1 MKLSYK
7 NKRDQKNKL
16 LWFKAYELN
25 FEIVEEAKK
34 ILFENIQIDNYPF
47 FKINKLYVSYLE
59 KTLFY
64 KFLDISHKIIIYNF
78 DNKKKK
84 NKIILTSSEYIPV
97 DLLNQS
103 LIKLNLNF
111 IIKNTFNNIIKNI
124 FKNFFIF
131 FIEKFYK
138 KIFFKKKNLIK
149 ENCKNKNI
157 NIGVNYS
164 DGIDENKRSD
174 LFFYNKDKLKKN
186 IIIYFEY
193 PSLKTKHTSKIKL
206 NEKLNNLSI
215 RSIDLWKWK
224 QSKIYYEFKRKTEK
238 RNKINIWLYFEIL
251 KLNRQLNYWQNF
263 FLDYNIK
270 IHLDP
275 SEYGNTNIAKQI
287 VIENI
292 NGLSI
297 GKLRSYPTN
306 LKGIFY
312 QYYPNDVFF
321 TWGNDSAK
329 KIKKTKNNIKNVILS
344 GYPYNINENN
354 LADYINKNFNNK
366 IKYKLLLIDNNYG
379 ENLSTSQNIYTNDIA
394 TFYTKLLDLCKQS
407 PNVGLIIKPK
417 RYNEFQKIKKIQSL
431 VDDLINKKKCI
442 VIKNAY
448 QTQTI
453 SYSIHSDI
461 SIGIGVFA
469 SSAFLESIIYKKGI
483 YYDYGNAYLEDD
495 ILEKGRNEII
505 FDNLNLLIEKLKFN
519 IENNFINKDFGNWDN
534 YINNIEKFRDKLGN
548 KRIGEYIN
556 DVKEKLDNNNS
567 VEKSIELANQKYI
580 KKWY

>member
-7 NKRDQKNKL
+7 NKRDKKNKL

-78 DNKKKK
+78 DNKKKE

-138 KIFFKKKNLIK
+138 KIFFEKKILIK

-164 DGIDENKRSD
+164 DGIDANKRSD

-251 KLNRQLNYWQNF
+251 KLYRQLNYWQNF

-354 LADYINKNFNNK
+354 LADYINKNFSNK

-379 ENLSTSQNIYTNDIA
+379 ENLSTSQNIYTNDIE

-417 RYNEFQKIKKIQSL
+417 RYNEFKKIKKIQSL

-519 IENNFINKDFGNWDN
+519 IENHFINKDFGNWDN

>member
-78 DNKKKK
+78 DNKKKE

-103 LIKLNLNF
+103 LNKLNLNF

-138 KIFFKKKNLIK
+138 KIFFEKKILIK

-164 DGIDENKRSD
+164 DGIDANKRSD

-251 KLNRQLNYWQNF
+251 KLYRQLNYWQNF

-354 LADYINKNFNNK
+354 LADYINKNFSNK

-379 ENLSTSQNIYTNDIA
+379 ENLSTSQNIYTNDIE

-417 RYNEFQKIKKIQSL
+417 RYNEFKKIKKIQSL

-483 YYDYGNAYLEDD
+483 YYDYGNVYLEDD